1 MKGLYLP
8 FVFLLFLIL
17 PNQLTGQNLS
27 LKVLSDSQKD
37 LVVID
42 SLGYKSKFKDYKSL
56 DNEIISLRTRLT
68 KIGYIDTKLITVDK
82 KNDTL
87 YETRFKLGK
96 KVNRIRVYYDSTF
109 DTDLL
114 KIIDHVNGTD
124 YFEIDINN
132 LETDLT
138 KLNVAIAEK
147 GDPFASLQLENIIKL
162 ESNIIS
168 ASLRVDTS
176 QLRRIDNVIIKGY
189 ENFPKSYIKYFLKLK
204 EGETFG
210 LNEIKKKVELLEDL
224 RFANKIK
231 DPEVLFT
238 RDSTTL
244 YLYIEQVRTNNFDGF
259 LGFGT
264 NETTNKLEFDGYLDL
279 KLVNNLNYGETLN
292 LYYKSDEIDQ
302 QTFRVNVDLPFLF
315 KTPIGLELGLNIFRK
330 DSTFINVTQ
339 RANFNYQI
347 NALHKIGIG
356 INAINSSNLL
366 EEDTSVLNDYSSNYF
381 TANYNFNRHTRY
393 NLTDGIHF
401 KEQQI

>member
-264 NETTNKLEFDGYLDL
+264 NETTNKLEFDGYLD
-279 KLVNNLNYGETLN
+279 
-292 LYYKSDEIDQ
+292 
-302 QTFRVNVDLPFLF
+302 
-315 KTPIGLELGLNIFRK
+315 
-330 DSTFINVTQ
+330 
-339 RANFNYQI
+339 
-347 NALHKIGIG
+347 
-356 INAINSSNLL
+356 
-366 EEDTSVLNDYSSNYF
+366 
-381 TANYNFNRHTRY
+381 
-393 NLTDGIHF
+393 
-401 KEQQI
+401 